1 MATDPTITFQSNP
14 TPRQFSF
21 GKFVAIGVGVGLLI
35 GFVVAFSSSVMLK
48 LIGPG
53 GLRSGIKLTNR

>member
-1 MATDPTITFQSNP
+1 
-14 TPRQFSF
+14 
-21 GKFVAIGVGVGLLI
+21 VGLLI